1 MLASEYV
8 WMICTEHLGQYRS
21 YVQYAKIACT
31 TQYTL
36 YSMCTD
42 LMYRTV
48 YTVQLYR
55 SHECCLKWN
64 YWGTHLQKPSFV
76 QSNEH
81 QRRHTSL
88 YSVCVHAWSKAYRN
102 GKFH

>member
-8 WMICTEHLGQYRS
+8 WMICTEHLRQCRS

-42 LMYRTV
+42 LMYNTV
-48 YTVQLYR
+48 YTVQY
-55 SHECCLKWN
+55 
-64 YWGTHLQKPSFV
+64 V
-76 QSNEH
+76 
-81 QRRHTSL
+81 
-88 YSVCVHAWSKAYRN
+88 
-102 GKFH
+102 